1 MAEVTLGQSRGDRA
15 IARVF
20 LQRVVAIGGEEDL
33 GGGIRLWAAVWVSSE
48 IMPRLV
54 SALI

>member
-1 MAEVTLGQSRGDRA
+1 
-15 IARVF
+15 
-20 LQRVVAIGGEEDL
+20 VVAIGGEEDL

-48 IMPRLV
+48 IVPRLV